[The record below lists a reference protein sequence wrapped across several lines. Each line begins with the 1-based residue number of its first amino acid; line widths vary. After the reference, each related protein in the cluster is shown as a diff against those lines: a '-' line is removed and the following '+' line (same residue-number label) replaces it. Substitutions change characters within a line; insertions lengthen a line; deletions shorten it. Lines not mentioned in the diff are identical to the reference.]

1 MNEAEQIVRE
11 LIESDAED
19 LGTWKDL
26 VPEPQAVQD
35 LAKLRKYR
43 PYIHH
48 EYDHYYAPFVVPVWT
63 PTGRLAKSK
72 CWHGWYRMEGFTY
85 SNPPTWEQE
94 VEAVGKLFPNRLPG
108 FHPSRLQRL
117 VRQGYRIGK
126 PYDPYRQRFYE
137 SIDEA
142 LNPEV
147 CAQCKGKCCA
157 FYPGMTSPEDWG
169 APDQELMRERITQAV
184 ASGKYDFDSWYG
196 DPTGKSEDDADVWMV
211 RPASE
216 RQPLHQL
223 DRLGYERCRMMGDKG
238 CELAYGQRPR
248 QCRELEPKEGGQGCG
263 DQYSKKQAAI
273 DWMPYQQ
280 LLHGIIYGTNESE
293 DDFDA
298 KDLTP
303 LSAQEIE
310 LAAAT
315 EIADR
320 LHQAGLKFIVK
331 GDLATRAAA
340 WPDLYKLVTLGK
352 DAQFVLDQ
360 RLKNATTGQ
369 DYVRFW
375 TIIPYSPDYGD
386 YYTTWQWHLQDV
398 VGKDHKLWLHNRGLV
413 EVNIDVGESTQKE
426 MVERLMVAIQEAKP
440 IDRERL
446 EKVYN
451 KLYGQAAD
459 ALSKRKPCAI
469 DASTGRVTCLGSREG
484 IYGDPITK
492 AKYGGGAEMD
502 TLCCTGCTHHTPQGC
517 AAEKP
522 LACKTWLCPHA
533 AVKNPEL
540 AKRLRDLQSRAMKAK
555 VYEPRGDMPTAISRG
570 LRSWQ
575 WAKEEPRVLRPDYEE
590 PGAID
595 TWTDQEKWAEAERLF
610 GPEPQEYLAYQDWL
624 DRVEEWWY
632 SGLGESRL
640 QVVENVGRVVGP
652 IQEVRLVRWAATKHV
667 PTGKIGRDYTHW
679 DATEQLLKQ
688 GVIPGVNSLHD
699 LDGME
704 DQNQAT
710 AFLQQ
715 LEDGYILDDGR
726 FVTRDE
732 GEHVAREMGQLRGAE
747 TEKVEREAIDADDID
762 MDMDIE
768 EAQGTPEPDYDAVAR
783 YAHAWFKKNARNF
796 NDWPYEIGFA
806 LYWSP
811 QGKVVPGTLVQ
822 GEAAEVQWPEQPEL
836 GIEIGSIHSHTGCSA
851 ELSDFDAEEGQKV
864 ANRTGQFYAMFV
876 IGPDDEGEG
885 VTMVEEVFEPN
896 VNESVDDECD
906 WKELVPDHLGHI
918 KFMCPFTLVQREGQP
933 LVKHYF
939 SDEVGDWIEEFDQA
953 TIYQI
958 NDYAKNGVID
968 LNDCPMGTEAIINV
982 TPDGQ
987 FLQEIP
993 LDGACGWK
1001 IVDSYVPES
1010 EGDDFDVK
1018 EVTGEPVAFKV
1029 RYMCRKGRTYQYFSL
1044 TLTASTEEEALT
1056 RFQNWDWPD
1065 ARARRVIS
1073 VEPVYSFH
1081 EAVDGDDVDM
1091 KEITPDPRIFTLHW
1105 HGFDGQWY
1113 HTKPL
1118 PSLERAIKLAFEWSL
1133 FTIKGDEAY
1142 IEEQHPEDPYNFIAR
1157 HHLNDNY
1164 EVSNEEEGSSG
1175 RWFGVGEEPP
1185 LDESDE
1191 DFDAKELTTPEDVLP
1206 IFQFTFEDDTR
1217 EHGPRIEQVP
1227 VPWAVLQRHA
1237 GDWATLNKKDAAYM
1251 PLDDPCD
1258 YALPYVRKL
1267 HPDWPWG
1274 QLNDIRIV
1282 NKVEES
1288 EDDFDMKELTPES
1301 VRPVAFQ
1308 LTFDFGAGEDGYSIQ
1323 VFVPLEEFAP
1333 RFQTRDQ
1340 IVAQWDEDMSV
1351 IEDTVIEYAQ
1361 RTRTDIDRDDWS
1373 FVVGVDLLPAEER
1386 QRGHMIL
1393 VQNGD
1398 DPLVRCS
1405 VCGHEGNLM
1414 SDFSYL
1420 KAGFNGI
1427 QPGGADDLD
1436 LQECGACGAYLA
1448 WSSIRNV
1455 NESDEDFDAKELDM
1469 PVFNPQLIV
1478 DEMKTNGWVQVSC
1491 TLSHPAEQ
1499 VWLLEWNSPL
1509 ELTHDMP
1516 EDEYNREADRA
1527 EAAGQAAIL
1536 GAYPQATKFEFL
1548 APFTDGDFGLYF
1560 HIPGEYRATHTGYV
1574 TIGYQ
1579 VMKLFSQWGIT
1590 LRGIGKL
1597 DFEAQSVNLAK
1608 LLQSDPD
1615 FAAFVQAHPD
1625 IQPPASPNLPTVVV
1639 DGKIISGYER
1649 PASRLK
1655 KGETDVWGYVSPV
1668 GTGKHQVAE
1677 AKIIATESEEDFD
1690 TKEVA
1695 DVPLPAVPAH
1705 ILSDATDAH
1714 GIQER
1719 VDFNAVGWLLQAN
1732 IDQIR
1737 ALAHCGWSRDYPADD
1752 VARELAAENQELANF
1767 LDTVLGGFE
1776 VYVDQRAAEAFLK
1789 QFRSDVYDQLRA
1801 EHEILESNTRG
1812 LPPPVEAEV
1821 REIHALLQQSADAL
1835 RALDDRAS
1843 LDERDDA
1850 VESLGQCAER
1860 LDNLDLNYAIQDFPA
1875 LDWVLDAIR
1884 GAKNDLLDLLNT
1896 EDWAKAED
1904 ADVVQR
1910 VADVMADLLK

>member
-1 MNEAEQIVRE
+1 MNEAEQIVQE

-48 EYDHYYAPFVVPVWT
+48 NYDHYYAPFIVPVWT

-85 SNPPTWEQE
+85 ANPPTWEQE

-126 PYDPYRQRFYE
+126 PYDPYRERFYE

-142 LNPEV
+142 LNPEL
-147 CAQCKGKCCA
+147 CARCKGKCCL
-157 FYPGMTSPEDWG
+157 FYPGITSPEDWG
-169 APDQELMRERITQAV
+169 APDQDVMRERIVQAIN
-184 ASGKYDFDSWYG
+184 SGKYEFDSWYG
-196 DPTGKSEDDADVWMV
+196 DPTGGDGDEDVWMV
-211 RPASE
+211 RPASQ
-216 RQPLHQL
+216 RQPLTGNIDIH
-223 DRLGYERCRMMGDKG
+223 GYERCKMLGKAG
-238 CELAYGQRPR
+238 CELEYPQRPR
-248 QCRELEPKEGGQGCG
+248 QCRELDPKEGGKCQ
-263 DQYSKKQAAI
+263 DAYSKKAAAI
-273 DWMPYQQ
+273 DWMPYQPMLRQ
-280 LLHGIIYGTNESE
+280 LIHGTYESSE
-293 DDFDA
+293 DFDA

-315 EIADR
+315 EVADR
-320 LHQAGLKFIVK
+320 LHQAGLKFSVK

-340 WPDLYKLVTLGK
+340 WPDLFNLVTLGK

-375 TIIPYSPDYGD
+375 TVIPYVPDYGD

-413 EVNIDVGESTQKE
+413 EINIDVGESTQRE
-426 MVERLMVAIQEAKP
+426 MVERLIVAIQEAKP

-451 KLYGQAAD
+451 KLYAQAAD
-459 ALSKRKPCAI
+459 VLKKRPPCGI
-469 DASTGRVTCLGSREG
+469 DPSTGQVSCHASREG
-484 IYGDPITK
+484 LYPDPVTA
-492 AKYGGGAEMD
+492 AKYGGEVDMN
-502 TLCCTGCTHHTPQGC
+502 TLCCKGCQHWSPQGC

-522 LACKTWLCPHA
+522 LACKTWLCPNA
-533 AVKNPEL
+533 ASKHPGV
-540 AKRLRDLQSRAMKAK
+540 AKRLRDLQSRAMKSRL
-555 VYEPRGDMPTAISRG
+555 YDPRGDKTSALARA
-570 LRSWQ
+570 LDAWRWKKQ
-575 WAKEEPRVLRPDYEE
+575 QPDYVFQRELDQPGEE
-590 PGAID
+590 FD
-595 TWTDQEKWAEAERLF
+595 DQEKWARAVEMF
-610 GPEPQEYLAYQDWL
+610 GEPPDDPQAYADWE
-624 DRVEEWWY
+624 DKVYDWWY
-632 SGLGESRL
+632 YGLGEC
-640 QVVENVGRVVGP
+640 QVVGNVGRV
-652 IQEVRLVRWAATKHV
+652 IMEAA
-667 PTGKIGRDYTHW
+667 
-679 DATEQLLKQ
+679 
-688 GVIPGVNSLHD
+688 PG
-699 LDGME
+699 
-704 DQNQAT
+704 
-710 AFLQQ
+710 
-715 LEDGYILDDGR
+715 
-726 FVTRDE
+726 
-732 GEHVAREMGQLRGAE
+732 
-747 TEKVEREAIDADDID
+747 
-762 MDMDIE
+762 
-768 EAQGTPEPDYDAVAR
+768 EPDYEAVAR

-796 NDWPYEIGFA
+796 DDWPYEIGFA

-851 ELSDFDAEEGQKV
+851 ELSDFDMAEGQKA
-864 ANRTGQFYAMFV
+864 ANKSGQFYAMFV
-876 IGPDDEGEG
+876 IGPNDEGEG
-885 VTMVEEVFEPN
+885 VTMVEEVFDPEN

-939 SDEVGDWIEEFDQA
+939 SDEVGDWIEDFNQA

-958 NDYAKNGVID
+958 GDYAKNGVID

-982 TPDGQ
+982 SPDGQ

-1010 EGDDFDVK
+1010 ADPDEDFDIK
-1018 EVTGEPVAFKV
+1018 DVTGAPLAYKV
-1029 RYMCRKGRTYQYFSL
+1029 TYIVRKGRQYRQCAI
-1044 TLTASTEEEALT
+1044 TLTASTEEEALS
-1056 RFQNWDWPD
+1056 RFQTFDWPD
-1065 ARARRVIS
+1065 ARSRRPIMVT
-1073 VEPVYSFH
+1073 PVYSFQ

-1185 LDESDE
+1185 LEESDE
-1191 DFDAKELTTPEDVLP
+1191 DFDMKELTPESVRPVGFQLTFDFGAGEDGYSIQVFVPLEEFAPRFQTRDQIAAQWDEDMSQIEDTVIEYARRTRTDIDRDDWDFMVGVSLLPAEERQRGHMFLVQDNGDDPVVRCSVCGHQGSLDNDFSYLKAGFNGIQPGDVDDLDMQECGACGAILNWEEVAGSLNESDEDFDPKELTTPEDILP

-1217 EHGPRIEQVP
+1217 EHGPRIEQVK
-1227 VPWAVLQRHA
+1227 VPWEVLKRHA
-1237 GDWATLNKKDAAYM
+1237 GSWDVLNKKDANYM

-1282 NKVEES
+1282 NKIGES
-1288 EDDFDMKELTPES
+1288 E
-1301 VRPVAFQ
+1301 
-1308 LTFDFGAGEDGYSIQ
+1308 
-1323 VFVPLEEFAP
+1323 
-1333 RFQTRDQ
+1333 
-1340 IVAQWDEDMSV
+1340 
-1351 IEDTVIEYAQ
+1351 
-1361 RTRTDIDRDDWS
+1361 
-1373 FVVGVDLLPAEER
+1373 
-1386 QRGHMIL
+1386 
-1393 VQNGD
+1393 
-1398 DPLVRCS
+1398 
-1405 VCGHEGNLM
+1405 
-1414 SDFSYL
+1414 
-1420 KAGFNGI
+1420 
-1427 QPGGADDLD
+1427 
-1436 LQECGACGAYLA
+1436 
-1448 WSSIRNV
+1448 
-1455 NESDEDFDAKELDM
+1455 DEDFDAKELDV
-1469 PVFNPQLIV
+1469 PVVNPDLIV
-1478 DEMKTNGWVQVSC
+1478 DEMKANGWPYVGCV
-1491 TLSHPAEQ
+1491 LSHPAEH
-1499 VWLLEWNSPL
+1499 VWMLEWNSPL

-1516 EDEYNREADRA
+1516 EDEYDREADRA
-1527 EAAGQAAIL
+1527 EAAGMAAVRKF
-1536 GAYPQATKFEFL
+1536 YPQAENFEFY
-1548 APFTDGDFGLYF
+1548 APFSDGDFGLYF
-1560 HIPGEYRATHTGYV
+1560 HIPGEYRYTRTGYANEAV
-1574 TIGYQ
+1574 ETAIATAVRYKGKVFIGRAHYDAFQ
-1579 VMKLFSQWGIT
+1579 KLLAAGLVPGASELIEFEELPKEVQSAFAKESEWGYFT
-1590 LRGIGKL
+1590 DAGRFVPGSMGTGIGSPVKEAVEKPKRETRTYKITSRPDHL
-1597 DFEAQSVNLAK
+1597 DQIEHLLHWINTTRGGHSGSAMLGIDGDGAARVEVEKEGGDLAK
-1608 LLQSDPD
+1608 PD
-1615 FAAFVQAHPD
+1615 EE
-1625 IQPPASPNLPTVVV
+1625 IKSRC
-1639 DGKIISGYER
+1639 DGK
-1649 PASRLK
+1649 
-1655 KGETDVWGYVSPV
+1655 
-1668 GTGKHQVAE
+1668 AE
-1677 AKIIATESEEDFD
+1677 FEVYLESEEDFD
-1690 TKEVA
+1690 TKEVS
-1695 DVPLPAVPAH
+1695 DVQLPAVPAH